1 MMKRH
6 NQILAGIL
14 VIQIILSVAVF
25 WPKSAA
31 TGASEPLFPDL
42 KAGDIVAL
50 TITEADGKSIA
61 LQQVAG
67 NGSTE
72 PSSRA
77 QAEGLAKVWVL
88 PEVDDYPAKA
98 DKITPLLD
106 KIVGLTT
113 SRLVTRT
120 DASHKRLQVA
130 PDDFVR
136 RIDFETAG
144 GTKHTLYLGSSPAYS
159 ATHFRV
165 DGQSETYLTNEF
177 STWEVKADAA
187 SWVDTAYLSV
197 PKDDITKMTL
207 ENINGTFT
215 FTKGDEGK
223 WTMAGLAAD
232 ETLDEAKVT
241 SLIQRAASV
250 NMVRP
255 LGNED
260 QAAYG
265 MDEPRAVVTLET
277 KDKTITLRVG
287 AQDPTDNSYVVIS
300 SESPYYVRVSEYSV
314 KDLAEKTRD
323 DFLQVP
329 LTPTPEG
336 TPNAP

>member
-1 MMKRH
+1 MKRH

-14 VIQIILSVAVF
+14 VIQIILSVVVF

-31 TGASEPLFPDL
+31 TAASEPLFPDL
-42 KAGDIVAL
+42 SADDIVAL
-50 TITEADGKSIA
+50 TVTDADDNSIQ
-61 LQQVAG
+61 LRRVG
-67 NGSTE
+67 E
-72 PSSRA
+72 D
-77 QAEGLAKVWVL
+77 WVL
-88 PEVDDYPAKA
+88 PDADDYPAQV

-113 SRLVTRT
+113 GRLVTRT

-136 RIDFETAG
+136 RIDFETAN
-144 GTKHTLYLGSSPAYS
+144 GTKRTLYLGSSPQYG

-165 DGQSETYLTNEF
+165 EGQSETYLTSEL
-177 STWEVKADAA
+177 STWETKADAT
-187 SWVDTAYLSV
+187 SWVDTAYLSA
-197 PKDDITKMTL
+197 PQDDVTKVTL
-207 ENINGTFT
+207 ENTNGTFT
-215 FTKGDEGK
+215 FTKDDEGK

-232 ETLDEAKVT
+232 ETLAETEVT
-241 SLIQRAASV
+241 ALIQQAASV

-255 LGNED
+255 LGKEE

-265 MDEPRAVVTLET
+265 MDEPNAVVTLET
-277 KDKTITLRVG
+277 DDKTITLRVG
-287 AQDPTDNSYVVIS
+287 AKDPADNSYVVTS

-314 KDLAEKTRD
+314 KDLVENTRD

-329 LTPTPEG
+329 PTPTPG
-336 TPNAP
+336 KSD

>member
-31 TGASEPLFPDL
+31 TGANELLFPDL
-42 KAGDIVAL
+42 KASDIVAL
-50 TITEADGKSIA
+50 TITEADGNSIA
-61 LQQVAG
+61 LQVAG
-67 NGSTE
+67 N
-72 PSSRA
+72 
-77 QAEGLAKVWVL
+77 WVL
-88 PEVDDYPAKA
+88 PDVDDYPAKA
-98 DKITPLLD
+98 DTITPLLD

-113 SRLVTRT
+113 GRLVTRT

-130 PDDFVR
+130 PGDFVR

-144 GTKHTLYLGSSPAYS
+144 GAKHTLYLGSSPAYG

-197 PKDDITKMTL
+197 PKDDITRMTL
-207 ENINGTFT
+207 ENTNGTFT

-255 LGNED
+255 LGTEA

-265 MDEPRAVVTLET
+265 MDKPKAVVTLET

-300 SESPYYVRVSEYSV
+300 SESPYYVRVSEYSG
-314 KDLAEKTRD
+314 KDLTEKAHQ
-323 DFLQVP
+323 DFLQSP
-329 LTPTPEG
+329 PTPAPEG